1 MSHKLTR
8 RQFAHLAI
16 ASTAGVALSSLASKT
31 FAQTQ
36 TSLVINGVHA
46 GDGPKFLDV
55 TQGRVLNQRSALVS
69 NQSRLTLEPRE
80 RLTGLSYLSDGTLI
94 MSSTST
100 TTEEN
105 TPRSST
111 IRSFGNS
118 PKKLTVSGLPP
129 NQTVESFVVTNNDSL
144 LALVGQSNGA
154 PPFRLANINR
164 NTGQI
169 SFLNFTL
176 PANQRFSTLAQC
188 PDGKI
193 YATSPG
199 PLGETSLVRLNL
211 EQGEVINL
219 AKLTLNGTVWDNGLR
234 SLACSPA
241 GQLFALGALRY
252 ETTNS
257 VYIVEP
263 LTGAMTLLTEFDVN
277 NIAFP
282 RT

>member
-8 RQFAHLAI
+8 RQFAQLAI
-16 ASTAGVALSSLASKT
+16 AGAAGATLSNFAVQKT
-31 FAQTQ
+31 FAQ
-36 TSLVINGVHA
+36 TSLVINGLHA
-46 GDGPKFLDV
+46 GDGAKFLDV

-69 NQSRLTLEPRE
+69 NQSGLILKPRE

-94 MSSTST
+94 QSSNSI

-105 TPRSST
+105 KPKTST
-111 IRSFGNS
+111 ITFFGNS
-118 PKKLTVSGLPP
+118 LKKLTVLGLPA

-169 SFLNFTL
+169 SFINFTL
-176 PANQRFSTLAQC
+176 PANQRFGTLAQC

-199 PLGETSLVRLNL
+199 PLGETSLVRINL
-211 EQGEVINL
+211 QQGEVINL
-219 AKLTLNGTVWDNGLR
+219 AQLTLNGTVWDNGLR

-241 GQLFALGALRY
+241 GQLFALGAIRY

-257 VYIVEP
+257 VYTVEP
-263 LTGAMTLLTEFDVN
+263 RTGVMTLLREFDVN